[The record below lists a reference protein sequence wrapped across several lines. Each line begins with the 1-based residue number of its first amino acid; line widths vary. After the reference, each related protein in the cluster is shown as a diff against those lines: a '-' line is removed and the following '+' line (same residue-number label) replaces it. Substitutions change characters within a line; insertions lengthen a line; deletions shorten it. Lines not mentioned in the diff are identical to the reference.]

1 MSLRAALGVATVS
14 MLASGATVSA
24 IITPLMRADL
34 ERATGLARWP
44 RSDADR
50 ARFHRPYVIALAG
63 VSSDFFSVESVE
75 IITEFR
81 RLELIAEEH
90 ARLNDN
96 FARAGVGDA
105 EAAIRPWQGLV
116 WISARLDLTNR
127 TYAGE
132 APDVGMVIGGTN
144 DQRPVAPTTARV
156 ISRHG
161 SEGELIGWTADAAFA
176 APPLKNR
183 RVPILIRFNG
193 RELARFRID
202 FAQLD

>member
-1 MSLRAALGVATVS
+1 V
-14 MLASGATVSA
+14 
-24 IITPLMRADL
+24 IT
-34 ERATGLARWP
+34 
-44 RSDADR
+44 
-50 ARFHRPYVIALAG
+50 LAG

-96 FARAGVGDA
+96 FARAGVRDA
-105 EAAIRPWQGLV
+105 EAAIGPWQGLV

-132 APDVGMVIGGTN
+132 APDVGMVIGAAN
-144 DQRPVAPTTARV
+144 DQRPVDPTSARV

-176 APPLKNR
+176 ASPLKNR

-193 RELARFRID
+193 RELTRLRID